1 MDTASWGLAVDL
13 HHRGQEDHRGGTE
26 EPGSVLSGAIIGC
39 GMKVH
44 SALGP
49 GLLESVYEDCLCHEL
64 SKAGLAFRRQ
74 VETPIKYG
82 DFALST
88 RLRLDLM
95 VEESVIVEVK
105 AVETLLAVHEAQL
118 LTYLRI
124 TGKRLGL
131 LLNFNVHHFR
141 HGIRRKIL

>member
-1 MDTASWGLAVDL
+1 L
-13 HHRGQEDHRGGTE
+13 
-26 EPGSVLSGAIIGC
+26 LSGAIIGC

-44 SALGP
+44 SILGP

-74 VETPIKYG
+74 VESPIKYG

-88 RLRLDLM
+88 CLRLDLL
-95 VEESVIVEVK
+95 VEGSVIVEVK
-105 AVETLLAVHEAQL
+105 AVETLLPVHEAQL

-131 LLNFNVHHFR
+131 LLNFNVAHFR
-141 HGIRRKIL
+141 NGIRRKIL